1 MSKRD
6 HFNQLLQ
13 NGKFAALAIDQGTSL
28 KDIVKES
35 KGASFTTADYF
46 LFKKQIILNLGIDA
60 SSVLFDYDTY
70 LSDPCFRSLET
81 SKIIAYEDD
90 AYNIDNKSR
99 ITLLP
104 KILDQ
109 NDEIIKDFSAI
120 KFFMYFNPDSDP
132 IINNKKFKVIKH
144 VGQICK
150 NLDIPYLFEP
160 LLYYDEG
167 TEIDYQ
173 SYLLKKP
180 VYIKYLYKEFSKEEY
195 QIDIIKIEFPFNEAQ
210 VNGFENDGISSIYSY
225 ENCSEIMRECFGNSK
240 IPFVFLS
247 AGMKFNN
254 FLHSLE
260 LAKSSK
266 IDFLG
271 FLCGRSIWQDSIDIF
286 CKSGQDSFMDW
297 INLEGKQRVQ
307 KLKNVIIDN

>member
-1 MSKRD
+1 
-6 HFNQLLQ
+6 
-13 NGKFAALAIDQGTSL
+13 
-28 KDIVKES
+28 
-35 KGASFTTADYF
+35 
-46 LFKKQIILNLGIDA
+46 
-60 SSVLFDYDTY
+60 
-70 LSDPCFRSLET
+70 
-81 SKIIAYEDD
+81 
-90 AYNIDNKSR
+90 
-99 ITLLP
+99 
-104 KILDQ
+104 
-109 NDEIIKDFSAI
+109 
-120 KFFMYFNPDSDP
+120 MYFNPDSDP
-132 IINNKKFKVIKH
+132 IINNKKFKVIQH

-150 NLDIPYLFEP
+150 SLDIPYLFEP

>member
-1 MSKRD
+1 MNKQS

-28 KDIVKES
+28 KNIIKES
-35 KGASFTTADYF
+35 KGKTFKTSDYF
-46 LFKKQIILNLGIDA
+46 YFKKQIVLNLGIEA
-60 SSVLFDYDTY
+60 SSVLFDYETY
-70 LSDPCFRSLET
+70 MSDPSFRTINT

-90 AYNIDNKSR
+90 AYNIDNNSR

-104 KILDQ
+104 KKLHK

-132 IINNKKFKVIKH
+132 KLNSQKFEVIKH

-150 NLDIPYLFEP
+150 DLDIPYLFEP
-160 LLYYDEG
+160 LLYFDER
-167 TEIDYQ
+167 TNIDYQ
-173 SYLLKKP
+173 SFLLKKAI
-180 VYIKYLYKEFSKEEY
+180 YIKYLYKEFSKSQY
-195 QIDIIKIEFPFNEAQ
+195 QIDIIKIEFPFNEDQ

-225 ENCSEIMRECFGNSK
+225 ENCYEIMKECFENSTT
-240 IPFVFLS
+240 PFVFLS

-266 IDFLG
+266 INLLG
-271 FLCGRSIWQDSIDIF
+271 FLCGRSIWQDSINIF
-286 CKSGQDSFMDW
+286 CKSGQDDFMHW
-297 INLEGKQRVQ
+297 VTSEGKIRIQ
-307 KLKNVIIDN
+307 KLKNVLTSD

>member
-70 LSDPCFRSLET
+70 LSDPCFRSFET

-104 KILDQ
+104 KILDH

-132 IINNKKFKVIKH
+132 IINNKKFKVIQH
-144 VGQICK
+144 VGEICK
-150 NLDIPYLFEP
+150 SLDIPYLFEP

-195 QIDIIKIEFPFNEAQ
+195 QIDIIKIEFPFNEVQ

>member
-1 MSKRD
+1 MNKQQ
-6 HFNQLLQ
+6 HFNQLLK
-13 NGKFAALAIDQGTSL
+13 NGKFAALAIDQGASL
-28 KDIVKES
+28 KDIIKEK
-35 KGASFTTADYF
+35 KGKNFTTSDYF
-46 LFKKQIILNLGIDA
+46 FFKKQIVLNLGVDT
-60 SSVLFDYDTY
+60 SSVLFDHETY
-70 LSDPCFRSLET
+70 LSDPSFQAIPT

-104 KILDQ
+104 KKMHQ

-132 IINNKKFKVIKH
+132 IINNEKFKLIKY
-144 VGQICK
+144 VSQICK
-150 NLDIPYLFEP
+150 DLDMPYLFEP
-160 LLYYDEG
+160 LLYFDERVK
-167 TEIDYQ
+167 IDYQ

-180 VYIKYLYKEFSKEEY
+180 IYIKYLYQEFSKEEY
-195 QIDIIKIEFPFNEAQ
+195 QIDIIKIEFPFNEFE
-210 VNGFENDGISSIYSY
+210 VNGFENDGNSSIYSY
-225 ENCSEIMRECFGNSK
+225 ENCSEIIEECFENSST
-240 IPFVFLS
+240 PFVFLS

-254 FLHSLE
+254 FLNSLE

-286 CKSGQDSFMDW
+286 CKSGQDNFMDW
-297 INLEGKQRVQ
+297 INLEGVQRVK

>member
-1 MSKRD
+1 MNKTH
-6 HFNQLLQ
+6 HFNQLLH
-13 NGKFAALAIDQGTSL
+13 NDKFLALAIDQGTSL
-28 KDIVKES
+28 KNIIKES
-35 KGASFTTADYF
+35 KGKNFKTSDYF
-46 LFKKQIILNLGIDA
+46 HFKKQIVLNLGLEA
-60 SSVLFDYDTY
+60 SSILFDHETY
-70 LSDPCFRSLET
+70 MSDSCFRGVAT

-104 KILDQ
+104 KKLHK

-132 IINNKKFKVIKH
+132 IINREKFKLIKH

-150 NLDIPYLFEP
+150 DLDIPYLFEP
-160 LLYYDEG
+160 LLYFDEG
-167 TEIDYQ
+167 ANIDYQ

-180 VYIKYLYKEFSKEEY
+180 IYIKYLYKEFSKEEY
-195 QIDIIKIEFPFNEAQ
+195 EIDIIKIEFPFNEDQ

-225 ENCSEIMRECFGNSK
+225 ENCYEIMIECFENCTT
-240 IPFVFLS
+240 PFVFLS

-266 IDFLG
+266 INLLG

-286 CKSGQDSFMDW
+286 CKSGQDNFMDW
-297 INLEGKQRVQ
+297 LNLEGKQRVK
-307 KLKNVIIDN
+307 KLKNVLTDN

>member
-1 MSKRD
+1 MSKQD

-28 KDIVKES
+28 KDIIKES
-35 KGASFTTADYF
+35 KGATFTTTDYF
-46 LFKKQIILNLGIDA
+46 LFKKQIILNLGIDT

-70 LSDPCFRSLET
+70 LSDPCFRSIET

-104 KILDQ
+104 KILNQ

-132 IINNKKFKVIKH
+132 IINNEKFKVIKH

-150 NLDIPYLFEP
+150 DLDIPYLFEP
-160 LLYYDEG
+160 LLYFDEG
-167 TEIDYQ
+167 AEIEYQ
-173 SYLLKKP
+173 RYLLKKP

-210 VNGFENDGISSIYSY
+210 VKGFENDGISSIYSY
-225 ENCSEIMRECFGNSK
+225 ENCSEIMKECFENGTT
-240 IPFVFLS
+240 PFVFLS

-254 FLHSLE
+254 FLNSLE

-307 KLKNVIIDN
+307 KLKNVLIDN

>member
-1 MSKRD
+1 MNKQQ

-13 NGKFAALAIDQGTSL
+13 NGKFAALAIDQGNSL
-28 KDIVKES
+28 KDIIKEK
-35 KGASFTTADYF
+35 KGKTFKSSDYF
-46 LFKKQIILNLGIDA
+46 FFKKQIVLNLGVNT
-60 SSVLFDYDTY
+60 SSVLFDHETY
-70 LSDPCFRSLET
+70 LSDYSFKAIPT

-104 KILDQ
+104 KKLHQ

-120 KFFMYFNPDSDP
+120 KFFMYFNPDSDAN
-132 IINNKKFKVIKH
+132 INNEKFKLIKH

-150 NLDIPYLFEP
+150 VLGMPYLFEP
-160 LLYYDEG
+160 LLYYDER
-167 TEIDYQ
+167 TKIDYQ

-180 VYIKYLYKEFSKEEY
+180 IYIKCLYQEFSKEEY
-195 QIDIIKIEFPFNEAQ
+195 QIDIIKIEFPFNEFE
-210 VNGFENDGISSIYSY
+210 VNGFENDGNASIYSY
-225 ENCSEIMRECFGNSK
+225 ENCSEIIKECFEYNLK
-240 IPFVFLS
+240 PFVFLS

-286 CKSGQDSFMDW
+286 CKSGQDNFMDW
-297 INLEGKQRVQ
+297 INMEGLQRVK

>member
-1 MSKRD
+1 MSKQN

-28 KDIVKES
+28 KDIIKES
-35 KGASFTTADYF
+35 KGATFTTTDYF

-70 LSDPCFRSLET
+70 LSDPCFRSIET

-104 KILDQ
+104 KILNQ

-132 IINNKKFKVIKH
+132 IINNEKFKVIKH

-150 NLDIPYLFEP
+150 DLDIPYLFEP
-160 LLYYDEG
+160 LLYFDEG
-167 TEIDYQ
+167 AEIEYQ
-173 SYLLKKP
+173 RYLLKKP
-180 VYIKYLYKEFSKEEY
+180 FYIKYLYKEFSKE
-195 QIDIIKIEFPFNEAQ
+195 
-210 VNGFENDGISSIYSY
+210 
-225 ENCSEIMRECFGNSK
+225 
-240 IPFVFLS
+240 
-247 AGMKFNN
+247 
-254 FLHSLE
+254 
-260 LAKSSK
+260 
-266 IDFLG
+266 
-271 FLCGRSIWQDSIDIF
+271 
-286 CKSGQDSFMDW
+286 
-297 INLEGKQRVQ
+297 
-307 KLKNVIIDN
+307 